1 MSTFIC
7 SSTVECP
14 NNPSFDSRFV
24 SQSGSWCILN
34 TPEWAHDDRLRRLHD
49 ALIIILLSHSSQFT
63 ASKWSLPLLSVASKL
78 IMFDQGSSSH
88 FDWSPPIKTRLL
100 KKNQIVLFLMIYCN
114 KPKANKVHAMQ
125 IVAHYCLSADPS
137 CLFVSTC
144 EHNSYPFAWLS
155 LSEFICKHLWL
166 RIKAIVKF

>member
-63 ASKWSLPLLSVASKL
+63 ASKWSLPIALCCLQVNNVWSGIIIPLWL
-78 IMFDQGSSSH
+78 ITPHQNK
-88 FDWSPPIKTRLL
+88 IA

-114 KPKANKVHAMQ
+114 KPKANKAHAMQ
-125 IVAHYCLSADPS
+125 ILAHYCLSAAPS